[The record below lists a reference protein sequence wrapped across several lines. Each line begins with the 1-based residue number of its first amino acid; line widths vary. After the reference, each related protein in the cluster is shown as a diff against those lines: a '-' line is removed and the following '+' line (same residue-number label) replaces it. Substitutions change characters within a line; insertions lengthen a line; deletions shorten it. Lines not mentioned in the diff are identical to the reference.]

1 MRKRLAAIAICF
13 ACIAA
18 GIAPGFAQNCPVSHE
33 LVATFAPLPR
43 VHADVTK
50 NRKLNILVVSAA
62 PTQTGAAAGLKS
74 YPYFLE
80 LALKERLKKTHVT
93 VFAHSIPRKPIDDMV
108 AALPQLLTEQKPDLV
123 IWQTGTVEAIRAMD
137 PDVYGDKLLAGVEL
151 ILAAKSDVILMNQQY
166 SPRTDYMFDGAP
178 YTDNMRYVAQSK
190 DIALFNRYEIMK
202 YWAETGIFDL
212 SAMRNDG
219 VYEKLHR
226 CLGGLLSDFI
236 VRAGSLPGS
245 LEQ

>member
-1 MRKRLAAIAICF
+1 MF
-13 ACIAA
+13 
-18 GIAPGFAQNCPVSHE
+18 GVIAPALAQNCSVNHE

-50 NRKLNILVVSAA
+50 NKKLNILVVSAA

-80 LALKERLKKTHVT
+80 MALKARFPKTDVT
-93 VFAHSIPRKPIDDMV
+93 VLAHSIPRKPVDDMV
-108 AALPQLLTEQKPDLV
+108 EALPQLLKERKPDLV

-137 PDVYGDKLLAGVEL
+137 PDVYGEKLLAGVDI
-151 ILAAKSDVILMNQQY
+151 ILAAKADAILINQQY
-166 SPRTDYMFDGAP
+166 SPRTDFIFDGAP

-190 DIALFNRYEIMK
+190 NIALFNRYAIMK

-212 SAMRNDG
+212 SAMRDSG
-219 VYEKLHR
+219 LYEKIHR

-236 VRAGSLPGS
+236 VRAASLSGSM
-245 LEQ
+245 EQ

>member
-1 MRKRLAAIAICF
+1 MTPRLTRTAWFF
-13 ACIAA
+13 ACMLI
-18 GIAPGFAQNCPVSHE
+18 GIAPALAQNCPVSHE
-33 LVATFAPLPR
+33 LVATFAPLPH

-50 NRKLNILVVSAA
+50 DKKLNILVVSAA

-80 LALKERLKKTHVT
+80 MALKARFPKTDIT
-93 VFAHSIPRKPIDDMV
+93 VFAHSIPRKPVDDMV
-108 AALPQLLTEQKPDLV
+108 VALPQLLKERKPDLV

-137 PDVYGDKLLAGVEL
+137 PDVYGEKLLAGVDL
-151 ILAAKSDVILMNQQY
+151 ILAAKADVILINQQY
-166 SPRTDYMFDGAP
+166 SPRTDFVFDGAP

-190 DIALFNRYEIMK
+190 NIALFNRYAIMK

-212 SAMRNDG
+212 SAMRDSG
-219 VYEKLHR
+219 LYEKVHR

-236 VRAGSLPGS
+236 VRAASLSGS